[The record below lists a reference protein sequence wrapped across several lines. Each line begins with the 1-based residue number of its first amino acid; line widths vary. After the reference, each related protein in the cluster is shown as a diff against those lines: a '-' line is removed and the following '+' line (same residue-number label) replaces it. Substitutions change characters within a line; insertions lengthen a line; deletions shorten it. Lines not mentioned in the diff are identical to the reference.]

1 MRPHADQTTT
11 LARSGVILPLVTT
24 RTTMKVQCALRKVE
38 VAAASPLREVN
49 AAAYEYDTAYSEMIK
64 YLKAP
69 SDSVCV
75 VHTKPFSC

>member
-1 MRPHADQTTT
+1 MVGWISLLSEYSFVAHYKPGKTNILAD
-11 LARSGVILPLVTT
+11 AP
-24 RTTMKVQCALRKVE
+24 
-38 VAAASPLREVN
+38 
-49 AAAYEYDTAYSEMIK
+49 YDTAYSEMIK